1 MFFRHKLRRKDG
13 KEHRYWSIVEN
24 RRVSGGRTVQR
35 HVLYLGEINDSQ
47 RAAWCQTIEAF
58 DEKRQG
64 GKQIALFPEDR
75 AAPALNC
82 DVVHVRLSGLR
93 LRRPRQWGACWLAC
107 HVWDQLRLDDFWL
120 PRLAAS
126 RQGTRWLKV
135 LKTLVTYRLIDPGS
149 EWRLH
154 RQWYDQ
160 SAMGDLLGED
170 FALAQKDNLYRCL
183 DKLLAHKTEMFSFLQ
198 RRWKTLFQAEFEVLL
213 YDLTSTY
220 FECDPPEAGKRRFG
234 YSRDKRPD
242 CVQVVI
248 ALIVTPDGLPLAYEV
263 MAGNTSDKT
272 TLRDFIR
279 RIEAQYGKVG
289 RTWVMDR
296 GIPTEEVL
304 AEMRASETPMHYL
317 VGTPRG
323 RLSQLEQEFL
333 TTPWAQVR
341 DSVQVKLVE
350 QDGEL
355 YILARSGAR
364 RDKEQA
370 MRRRR
375 LKKLLKRLHELR
387 QQKLTRDQLLI
398 KLGAARKDAGPAAW
412 RILDIQL
419 PDKDQAVTPETFGF
433 RLNWQRLRAAR
444 RREGSY
450 LLRSNVTDGDP
461 TQLWAFYLQ
470 LVEVEQAFKELKGD
484 LAIRPIYHQ
493 TDQRIEAHI
502 FVAFLAYCLQVTLKQ
517 RLRSLAPGLTPRS
530 VLDKMAAIQMVDVHL
545 PTTDGRTVI
554 LSRYTEPDADQALL
568 LQRLKISLPAQP
580 PPRVT
585 AGDVPQPFDR
595 SRCGADLGGT
605 THGKSITWTILGREL
620 RKSG

>member
-1 MFFRHKLRRKDG
+1 MFLRHKVRRKDG
-13 KEHRYWSIVEN
+13 KQHRYWSIVEN

-35 HVLYLGEINDSQ
+35 HVLYLGEINDAQ
-47 RAAWCQTIEAF
+47 RAAWCRTIEAF
-58 DEKRQG
+58 DENGQQAR
-64 GKQIALFPEDR
+64 QIALFPEDR
-75 AAPALNC
+75 PAPALNC

-93 LRRPRQWGACWLAC
+93 LHRPRQWGACWLAC
-107 HVWDQLRLDDFWL
+107 HVWDQLRLDDFWS
-120 PRLAAS
+120 PRLPAS
-126 RQGTRWLKV
+126 REGTRWLDV
-135 LKTLVTYRLIDPGS
+135 LKTLVAYRLIDPGS

-154 RQWYDQ
+154 RQWYEQ
-160 SAMGDLLGED
+160 SAMGDLLGAG
-170 FALAQKDNLYRCL
+170 FALAHKDTLYRCL
-183 DKLLAHKTEMFSFLQ
+183 DKLLVHKAALFSFLQ
-198 RRWKTLFQAEFEVLL
+198 QRWKSLFGADFEVLL

-220 FECDPPEAGKRRFG
+220 FECDPPAAGKRRFG
-234 YSRDKRPD
+234 YSRDKRSD

-263 MAGNTSDKT
+263 MAGNTADKT
-272 TLRDFIR
+272 TLRDFIEW
-279 RIEAQYGKVG
+279 IEIQYGKAR

-304 AEMRASETPMHYL
+304 AEMRASETPIQYL

-323 RLSQLEQEFL
+323 RLGRLEQDFL
-333 TTPWAQVR
+333 TKPWTDVR
-341 DSVQVKLVE
+341 NTVQVKLVE

-355 YILARSGAR
+355 YVLARSGAR

-375 LKKLLKRLHELR
+375 LKKLIKRLHELR

-398 KLGAARKDAGPAAW
+398 KLGAARKEAGPAAW
-412 RILDIQL
+412 RIIELQL
-419 PDKDQAVTPETFGF
+419 PDKDQAVTPGTFGF
-433 RLNWQRLRAAR
+433 KLNWPKLREAR

-450 LLRSNVTDGDP
+450 LLRSNVTAGDP
-461 TQLWAFYLQ
+461 ALLWAFYLQ

-493 TDQRIEAHI
+493 TDERIEAHI
-502 FVAFLAYCLQVTLKQ
+502 FIAFLAYCLQVTLKQ

-554 LSRYTEPDADQALL
+554 LSRYTEPEADQAILL
-568 LQRLKISLPAQP
+568 RQLKMGLPAQP
-580 PPRVT
+580 PPRVM
-585 AGDVPQPFDR
+585 P
-595 SRCGADLGGT
+595 AD
-605 THGKSITWTILGREL
+605 IP
-620 RKSG
+620 